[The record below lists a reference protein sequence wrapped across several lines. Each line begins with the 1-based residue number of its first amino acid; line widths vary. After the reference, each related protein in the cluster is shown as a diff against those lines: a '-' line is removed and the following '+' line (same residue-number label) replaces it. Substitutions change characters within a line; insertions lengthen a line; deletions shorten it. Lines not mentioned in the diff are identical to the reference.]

1 MGILPVYPV
10 RNNAPLEFL
19 TGFTCILSS
28 LSWVFRPRNL
38 TSFSIP
44 VFSIN
49 NINQGSSRASFSFI
63 LLNIFLTYPTPP
75 EPKRLVRY
83 SPYCFS
89 SFSLRTRKVSPEES
103 GTIDVLRIESILQ
116 FLSQVEPP
124 KNDIEVKEGVLWKFP
139 HLQGL

>member
-1 MGILPVYPV
+1 
-10 RNNAPLEFL
+10 
-19 TGFTCILSS
+19 
-28 LSWVFRPRNL
+28 VFRPRNL

-89 SFSLRTRKVSPEES
+89 SFSLRTRKVSPGKS
-103 GTIDVLRIESILQ
+103 FFSS
-116 FLSQVEPP
+116 F
-124 KNDIEVKEGVLWKFP
+124 
-139 HLQGL
+139 